1 MKNRRG
7 CAGVGGMNERMRKIM
22 AVYDE
27 NPVDVR

>member
-27 NPVDVR
+27 DPV